1 MEIKKS
7 QIVGSCD
14 RTARHGNIQHEII
27 NAEELHKRYPQ
38 FTKGADASGLH
49 ELGAYAISADLARHG
64 MLTQA
69 VEHAAKLRFGEETV
83 LVEGRIDV
91 PGVKV
96 KRREG
101 TYFMPTMR

>member
-1 MEIKKS
+1 MVFNSDI
-7 QIVGSCD
+7 
-14 RTARHGNIQHEII
+14 TARHRNIQHEII
-27 NAEELHKRYPQ
+27 DSEELRKRYPQ
-38 FTKGADASGLH
+38 FTTGADASGLH